1 MYMNRNEIIILLVL
15 VLIVLYFIS
24 YKKENFDDIHY
35 YDLPFDERPKEIIKK
50 EPNIFSKILNKIS
63 KNTKE
68 ASSNL
73 YNKVTD
79 KINKISLTDVK
90 KTLTPNIDYNKLKQD
105 VTNKSEEYEK
115 KINNYMNDNK
125 NEVDEIPL
133 FNQNKTPESN
143 LNYTYD
149 LDKTIN
155 RIKDQSDDLDSN
167 HSTSLNK
174 QFSVME
180 TMDNHLE
187 EEPYKK
193 NDTFIY
199 ENIPESTNNPNEKLN
214 HPAAFSGYYNNSQ
227 LMQNT
232 EPTNVTI
239 EGQFNSPYTS
249 NTDNLVTNELRY
261 KMKHLIKAG
270 VFKDYEHQDRTE
282 SLQAAEEYM
291 AYQQLQDNMRDLRTG
306 NVKDGTLRETYNNMI
321 YDYKNINK

>member
-1 MYMNRNEIIILLVL
+1 MYMNRNEIIISLVL
-15 VLIVLYFIS
+15 VLIVLYLIN

-35 YDLPFDERPKEIIKK
+35 YDLPFDERPKEIIKE
-50 EPNIFSKILNKIS
+50 EPNAFSI
-63 KNTKE
+63 
-68 ASSNL
+68 L
-73 YNKVTD
+73 YNKVTKTYDNISKKISD
-79 KINKISLTDVK
+79 KINLNDMK
-90 KTLTPNIDYNKLKQD
+90 KMFTPQVDYNKLKQNI
-105 VTNKSEEYEK
+105 TTKTEEYDK
-115 KINNYMNDNK
+115 KIKKYMNDNK
-125 NEVDEIPL
+125 NEIDEMPL
-133 FNQNKTPESN
+133 FNQDYRTESN
-143 LNYTYD
+143 LNYTND

-155 RIKDQSDDLDSN
+155 RIKDQSDDLDLN
-167 HSTSLNK
+167 HSSSLNK
-174 QFSVME
+174 QFSIME

-193 NDTFIY
+193 SDTFIY

-232 EPTNVTI
+232 EPSNITI

-249 NTDNLVTNELRY
+249 DTDNLVTNELRY

-306 NVKDGTLRETYNNMI
+306 NVKDGTLRETYNDMV

>member
-1 MYMNRNEIIILLVL
+1 MYMNRNEIIIALVL
-15 VLIVLYFIS
+15 VLIVLYLIN

-35 YDLPFDERPKEIIKK
+35 YDLPFDERPKEIIKE
-50 EPNIFSKILNKIS
+50 EPNTFSI
-63 KNTKE
+63 
-68 ASSNL
+68 L
-73 YNKVTD
+73 YNKVTKTYDNISKKISD
-79 KINKISLTDVK
+79 KINLNDMK
-90 KTLTPNIDYNKLKQD
+90 KMFTPQVDYNKLKQNI
-105 VTNKSEEYEK
+105 TTKTEEYDK
-115 KINNYMNDNK
+115 KIKKYMNDNK
-125 NEVDEIPL
+125 NEIDEMPL
-133 FNQNKTPESN
+133 FNQDYRTESN
-143 LNYTYD
+143 LNYTND

-155 RIKDQSDDLDSN
+155 RIKDQSDDLDLN
-167 HSTSLNK
+167 HSSSLNK
-174 QFSVME
+174 QFSIME

-193 NDTFIY
+193 SDTFIY

-232 EPTNVTI
+232 EPSNITI

-249 NTDNLVTNELRY
+249 DTDNLVTNELRY

-306 NVKDGTLRETYNNMI
+306 NVKDSTLRETYNNMI

>member
-1 MYMNRNEIIILLVL
+1 MYMNRNEIIIALIL
-15 VLIVLYFIS
+15 VLIVLYLIN

-35 YDLPFDERPKEIIKK
+35 YDLPFDERPKEIIKE
-50 EPNIFSKILNKIS
+50 EPNAFSI
-63 KNTKE
+63 
-68 ASSNL
+68 L
-73 YNKVTD
+73 YNKVTKTYDNISKKIGD
-79 KINKISLTDVK
+79 KIDEINLNDMK
-90 KTLTPNIDYNKLKQD
+90 KMFTPQVDYNKLKQD
-105 VTNKSEEYEK
+105 VTNKSEDYK
-115 KINNYMNDNK
+115 KEFKKYMNNNK
-125 NEVDEIPL
+125 NEIDEMPL
-133 FNQNKTPESN
+133 FNQDKTPESN

-155 RIKDQSDDLDSN
+155 RIKDQSDDLDLN
-167 HSTSLNK
+167 HSSSLNK

-249 NTDNLVTNELRY
+249 DTDNLVTNELRY

-291 AYQQLQDNMRDLRTG
+291 AYQQLQDNMKDLRTG
-306 NVKDGTLRETYNNMI
+306 NVKDSTLRETYNNMI